1 MGTQVKILVTNDDGI
16 DSPGVWALAEAMSRI
31 GETLLVAPDTQRS
44 GSGTS
49 VSMRSDTSIMEVPS
63 ATQGIHAY
71 AVGGTPTDCVIVGL
85 WRLAQGDIDLIVSGI
100 NLGGNMGTDIL
111 YSGTVMATLQG
122 FYRQIPSMAVS
133 LAINGLEPQL
143 SFDVASKVAELLAL
157 NMTNG
162 AVPSHAILNV
172 NVPSIPS
179 ELVRG
184 IAVTTAASRS
194 YVRLVASQ
202 QDGRLGHSWSPQAAA
217 ELGIH
222 EGTDIWAV
230 SEGWISLTP
239 LRPAV
244 TDHDSI
250 PALAEHVPTLQSD
263 LQRAVL
269 GGTD

>member
-1 MGTQVKILVTNDDGI
+1 MKILVTNDDGI
-16 DSPGVWALAEAMSRI
+16 GSPGVWALAEAMSRV
-31 GETLLVAPDTQRS
+31 GETLLVAPDKQQS

-49 VSMRSDTSIMEVPS
+49 VSLRSDMSAVEVASPI
-63 ATQGIHAY
+63 QGVRAY
-71 AVGGTPTDCVIVGL
+71 SVEGTPTDCVILGL

-122 FYRQIPSMAVS
+122 FYRQIPSLALS
-133 LAINGLEPQL
+133 LAIRGEEPDL
-143 SFDVASKVAELLAL
+143 SFGVASNVAELLAL
-157 NMTNG
+157 KMTNG
-162 AVPSHAILNV
+162 TMPGQAILNV

-179 ELVRG
+179 GLVRG
-184 IAVTTAASRS
+184 IAVTTAASKS

-202 QDGRLGHSWSPQAAA
+202 HDGRPGHSWSTHTAA
-217 ELGIH
+217 ELGIY

-230 SEGWISLTP
+230 HQGWISVTP

-250 PALAEHVPTLQSD
+250 PGLAEYVPALQSD
-263 LQRAVL
+263 LRRTML
-269 GGTD
+269 GSTE

>member
-1 MGTQVKILVTNDDGI
+1 MRILVTNDDGI
-16 DSPGVWALAEAMSRI
+16 DSPGVWALAEAMSHV
-31 GETLLVAPDTQRS
+31 GETLLVAPDAQRS

-49 VSMRSDTSIMEVPS
+49 VTMRSDMSIVEVPS
-63 ATQGIHAY
+63 ATQGIRAY
-71 AVGGTPTDCVIVGL
+71 AVGGTPTDCVILGL

-122 FYRQIPSMAVS
+122 FYREIPSMAVS
-133 LAINGLEPQL
+133 LAIKGQVPELR
-143 SFDVASKVAELLAL
+143 FDVASKVAEMLAL

-162 AVPSHAILNV
+162 TMPGQGILNV

-179 ELVRG
+179 ELVKG
-184 IAVTTAASRS
+184 IAVTTAASSS
-194 YVRLVASQ
+194 YVRLVAGQ
-202 QDGRLGHSWSPQAAA
+202 QDGRHSWSPQAAA
-217 ELGIH
+217 EMGIH

-230 SEGWISLTP
+230 FEDWISLTP

-250 PALAEHVPTLQSD
+250 PALAEHVSTLQSD

-269 GGTD
+269 GGTE